1 MYESNWHIN
10 DTYSYLDEF
19 GALGAPA
26 FAWEHLR
33 RNLDYRIAYRSLASK
48 GDTTSEMS
56 ERVAQR
62 WGLHFMTDPVL
73 PADRAHVAWLWHL
86 NPATVVV
93 APAPDEFTEALPIN
107 ELTPAFSRR
116 TADGLHWVLG
126 QGGDALQVALIDGA
140 NTDRPAAFVIPLDN
154 CPEMRIEAVLRFWE
168 AMTGH
173 VSVRKPD
180 GLTAQQRSKLKLIL
194 RALDGRLAG
203 CSYRA
208 IAEVLFGP
216 SSVPAGRNWAHDNLR
231 CRTRR
236 LCQRGSDL
244 MHGEYLDLMRYPLQ
258 FRG

>member
-1 MYESNWHIN
+1 MLYESNWPVAA
-10 DTYSYLDEF
+10 TYSYLDNF
-19 GALGAPA
+19 GAMA
-26 FAWEHLR
+26 FAWEYLR
-33 RNLDYRIAYRSLASK
+33 RNPDYQITYRDIVSK
-48 GDTTSEMS
+48 DKAIPEMS
-56 ERVAQR
+56 ERVARR
-62 WGLHFMTDPVL
+62 WGLHFMTDPDL
-73 PADRAHVAWLWHL
+73 RAGRAHVAWLWHL

-140 NTDRPAAFVIPLDN
+140 NTARPAAVVIPLDN
-154 CPEMRIEAVLRFWE
+154 CPEMRLEAALRFWE

-173 VSVRKPD
+173 VSGRTPD

-216 SSVPAGRNWAHDNLR
+216 SSVPSGRDWACHPVR
-231 CRTRR
+231 RQTRR
-236 LCQRGSDL
+236 LCERGLDL